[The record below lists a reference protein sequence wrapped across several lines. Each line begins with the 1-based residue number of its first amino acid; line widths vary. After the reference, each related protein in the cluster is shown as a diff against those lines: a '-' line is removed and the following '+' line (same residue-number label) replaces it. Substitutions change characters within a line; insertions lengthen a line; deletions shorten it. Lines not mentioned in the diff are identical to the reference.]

1 VSASQTKGLLVEF
14 TCAEELLNAVRRVRR
29 AQPNIALEAY
39 SPCAV
44 NGMDEALGYRR
55 DGVASWMLLGAVMGG
70 VGTYALE
77 WYSAVFNYPINVGGR
92 PTASWPAFLP
102 PALEM
107 TVLGAAVFGVLAM
120 LIGNGLPRLNH
131 PLFDVKA
138 FERASADRFF
148 MVVRLDNPNCDV
160 QSLRELCESL
170 SALAVEE
177 VAQ

>member
-1 VSASQTKGLLVEF
+1 VEF
-14 TCAEELLNAVRRVRR
+14 TGAEELLEAVRRVRR
-29 AQPNIALEAY
+29 EQPNVVVEAY
-39 SPCAV
+39 SPCTV
-44 NGMDEALGYRR
+44 NGMDEALGYHR
-55 DGVASWMLLGAVMGG
+55 DGVAGWMLLGAVLGG

-92 PTASWPAFLP
+92 PAASWPAFLP

-138 FERASADRFF
+138 FERASSDRYF
-148 MVVRLDNPNCDV
+148 MVVHLDDPNSNV
-160 QSLRELCESL
+160 EPLRELCESL

>member
-1 VSASQTKGLLVEF
+1 MSASQTKGLLVEF
-14 TCAEELLNAVRRVRR
+14 ASGEELLSAVRRVRR
-29 AQPNIALEAY
+29 ELPSVALEAY
-39 SPCAV
+39 SPCALE
-44 NGMDEALGYRR
+44 GMDEALGYRR
-55 DGVASWMLLGAVMGG
+55 DAVAGWMLLGAVIGG

-148 MVVRLDNPNCDV
+148 MVARLDAPDIDL
-160 QSLRELCESL
+160 QTLRELCRSL

>member
-1 VSASQTKGLLVEF
+1 MNASQTQGLLVEF
-14 TCAEELLNAVRRVRR
+14 ANGEELLNAVRRGRR
-29 AQPNIALEAY
+29 ELPNFVLEAY
-39 SPCAV
+39 SPFAV
-44 NGMDEALGYRR
+44 EGMDEALGYCR
-55 DGVASWMLLGAVMGG
+55 DGVASWMLLGAVIGG

-102 PALEM
+102 AALEM

-148 MVVRLDNPNCDV
+148 MVVHLHDPSIDV
-160 QSLRELCESL
+160 QIVRELCRSL

-177 VAQ
+177 VPQ

>member
-1 VSASQTKGLLVEF
+1 VSASQTRSLLVEF
-14 TCAEELLNAVRRVRR
+14 IGPEELLEAVRHVRR
-29 AQPNIALEAY
+29 EQPNIAVEAH

-44 NGMDEALGYRR
+44 EGMDEALGYRR
-55 DGVASWMLLGAVMGG
+55 DGVAGWMLLGAVLGG

-138 FERASADRFF
+138 FERASADRYF
-148 MVVRLDNPNCDV
+148 MVVHLVDPNSNV
-160 QSLRELCESL
+160 QPLRELCESL
-170 SALAVEE
+170 SALTVEE

>member
-14 TCAEELLNAVRRVRR
+14 VSGEELLHAVRRVRR
-29 AQPNIALEAY
+29 ELPNFTLEAY

-44 NGMDEALGYRR
+44 EGMDEALGYRR
-55 DGVASWMLLGAVMGG
+55 DGVASWMLLGAVIGG
-70 VGTYALE
+70 VVTYALE

-102 PALEM
+102 AALEM

-148 MVVRLDNPNCDV
+148 MVVYLHDPDSDMQPV
-160 QSLRELCESL
+160 RELCRSL
-170 SALAVEE
+170 AALAVEE
-177 VAQ
+177 VPQ

>member
-1 VSASQTKGLLVEF
+1 MNSSQTQGLLVEF
-14 TCAEELLNAVRRVRR
+14 ASGEELLNAVRRVRR
-29 AQPNIALEAY
+29 ELPNFAFEAY

-44 NGMDEALGYRR
+44 EGMDEALGYRR
-55 DGVASWMLLGAVMGG
+55 DGVASWMLLGAVIGG

-102 PALEM
+102 AALEM

-131 PLFDVKA
+131 PLFDAKA

-148 MVVRLDNPNCDV
+148 MLVHWHDPNIDIQPV
-160 QSLRELCESL
+160 RELCRSL

-177 VAQ
+177 VSQ

>member
-1 VSASQTKGLLVEF
+1 MNASHTQGLLVEF
-14 TCAEELLNAVRRVRR
+14 AGGEELLNAVRRVRR
-29 AQPNIALEAY
+29 ELPNFVLEAY

-44 NGMDEALGYRR
+44 EGMDEALGYCR
-55 DGVASWMLLGAVMGG
+55 DGVASWMLLGAVIGG

-102 PALEM
+102 AALEM

-148 MVVRLDNPNCDV
+148 MVVHLDDPNSNV
-160 QSLRELCESL
+160 QPLRELCESL

>member
-1 VSASQTKGLLVEF
+1 VSASQTKSLLVEF
-14 TCAEELLNAVRRVRR
+14 LSGEELLNAVRRVRR
-29 AQPNIALEAY
+29 ELPNFALEAY

-44 NGMDEALGYRR
+44 EGMEEALGHRR
-55 DGVASWMLLGAVMGG
+55 DGVAGWMLLGAVIGG

-107 TVLGAAVFGVLAM
+107 TVLGAAVFGVVAM

-148 MVVRLDNPNCDV
+148 MLVRLDDPNIDV
-160 QSLRELCESL
+160 QPLHELCTSL
-170 SALAVEE
+170 SALRVEE